1 MNKLSY
7 LDKFNIWRRKLRWNR
22 QYKKG
27 RWDYLK
33 DDKEAPRYAKI
44 IELIKYHSKKKP
56 SILDLGSGEGVLR
69 IRLDTEN
76 IGYFL
81 GIDFSKFSIETANKY
96 NFKNTDF
103 HVGDLHYYKP
113 PQEFD
118 VIIFNEAF
126 YYINDTVKAR
136 VLNRVLG
143 KLKKGGILI
152 NSIFREGSGCWEYF
166 DIPELEQLDFCK
178 VNSNEGTVYWKLGVY
193 RKN

>member
-7 LDKFNIWRRKLRWNR
+7 LDKFHIWRRKLRWNR

-81 GIDFSKFSIETANKY
+81 GINFSKFSIETANKY
-96 NFKNTDF
+96 K
-103 HVGDLHYYKP
+103 
-113 PQEFD
+113 
-118 VIIFNEAF
+118 
-126 YYINDTVKAR
+126 
-136 VLNRVLG
+136 
-143 KLKKGGILI
+143 
-152 NSIFREGSGCWEYF
+152 
-166 DIPELEQLDFCK
+166 IPTLML
-178 VNSNEGTVYWKLGVY
+178 VT
-193 RKN
+193 